1 MLSTLSLIAA
11 IIHAQA
17 EQLPA
22 DLYHAAATDRGKDNS
37 TVDVH
42 YKLNI
47 PPQYFKGAQT
57 PTYDAVMTTLHG
69 TNVWKD
75 PRLPKHIKHLGIT
88 GSAEPDG
95 SPLKHGILHRLLWT
109 VQPRCFLEV
118 GVFRGSTSTH
128 VAKFMD
134 SDPALADS
142 FVISL
147 DTWLHDARFVWPAEL
162 KESVPTYMNNNVE
175 LAGSSQMYFTFLANV
190 LATNT
195 SHRIVPLQSAS
206 TNGAM
211 ALLAHRIRPNLM
223 SVGTRDFGVA
233 IHAHVHHERT
243 RAAVPALQCFELIDQ
258 CAVVM
263 VADRIHG
270 CTAQVYGEH
279 AAIRRRVEMR
289 GGHGV
294 ATGLPKLHSHV
305 AIVPALLARADG
317 DRTLELRAV
326 DHEAEVEDAAHQR
339 TCSELVRK
347 LDLAEL
353 PLVAG

>member
-1 MLSTLSLIAA
+1 MLCSLIAA
-11 IIHAQA
+11 VIHAQA

-47 PPQYFKGAQT
+47 PPHYFKGAPT

-134 SDPALADS
+134 SDPSLADS

-223 SVGTRDFGVA
+223 YIDASHANPDVFVDYENFFSVLAPGGVMA
-233 IHAHVHHERT
+233 VDDVEL
-243 RAAVPALQCFELIDQ
+243 VPAVRQAFEAL
-258 CAVVM
+258 C
-263 VADRIHG
+263 RRYNL
-270 CTAQVYGEH
+270 TA
-279 AAIRRRVEMR
+279 
-289 GGHGV
+289 
-294 ATGLPKLHSHV
+294 
-305 AIVPALLARADG
+305 
-317 DRTLELRAV
+317 
-326 DHEAEVEDAAHQR
+326 
-339 TCSELVRK
+339 VRK
-347 LDLAEL
+347 GNQAFVKK
-353 PLVAG
+353 PRSLVDKGLSV